1 MLVPV
6 MVMNMLAVRWGG
18 LPTPWLPYT
27 SFPGFALAYAISSL
41 SEFTGR
47 PLRTITRLGTDP
59 KFVIGTNS
67 SGLEGHSLWRRPERS
82 DGRVGQA
89 GYTVTNRQI
98 LRSGFAAR
106 KESADGHGHE
116 HV

>member
-6 MVMNMLAVRWGG
+6 MFMNMLAVRWGV

-27 SFPGFALAYAISSL
+27 SLPGFAFACAISSL
-41 SEFTGR
+41 SEFTGS

-67 SGLEGHSLWRRPERS
+67 SGL
-82 DGRVGQA
+82 
-89 GYTVTNRQI
+89 
-98 LRSGFAAR
+98 
-106 KESADGHGHE
+106 
-116 HV
+116 